1 MENQNNKQ
9 FTTDSFLL
17 ASYLLAESCT
27 LLSLDKT
34 NPKRVIFVFKE
45 SDERKHL
52 TEKFLAHRG
61 LIEPH
66 RFYAG
71 QKDIKQLLYQNQ

>member
-1 MENQNNKQ
+1 MENQNNKL

-27 LLSLDKT
+27 LLSLDRT
-34 NPKRVIFVFKE
+34 NPKRVIFVFKD
-45 SDERKHL
+45 SGERKQL
-52 TEKFLAHRG
+52 TEKFLAHKG

-66 RFYAG
+66 RFYG
-71 QKDIKQLLYQNQ
+71 SQKDIKQMLYQNK